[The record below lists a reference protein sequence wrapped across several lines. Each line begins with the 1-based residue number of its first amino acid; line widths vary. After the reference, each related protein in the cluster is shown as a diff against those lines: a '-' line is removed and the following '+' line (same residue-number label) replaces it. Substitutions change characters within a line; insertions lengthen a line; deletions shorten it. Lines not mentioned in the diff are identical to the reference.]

1 MPQQSQLINGYD
13 YSSILQHPAAQ
24 HPAQSSTQHS
34 ISTPI
39 GRPKTID
46 DAYIQRLEA
55 LVRQSPKVL
64 GYSFDRWTAHWL
76 RKHLLQESGIAVT
89 ERHINRLLRQMG
101 LSTRQRLQLHQGKL
115 SRCTPI
121 LIKDLS
127 ISELS

>member
-1 MPQQSQLINGYD
+1 MPQQSQLINGYETSLNNPPIIQ
-13 YSSILQHPAAQ
+13 SSIP
-24 HPAQSSTQHS
+24 
-34 ISTPI
+34 IPI

-64 GYSFDRWTAHWL
+64 GYAFDRWTAHWL

-101 LSTRQRLQLHQGKL
+101 LSTRQRLQLHHGKL

-121 LIKDLS
+121 SIEDLS
-127 ISELS
+127 ISD

>member
-13 YSSILQHPAAQ
+13 NSRIT
-24 HPAQSSTQHS
+24 QSS

-46 DAYIQRLEA
+46 DAYTQRLEA

-76 RKHLLQESGIAVT
+76 REHLLQESGIAVT

-101 LSTRQRLQLHQGKL
+101 LSTRQRLQLHHGKL
-115 SRCTPI
+115 SRCAPI
-121 LIKDLS
+121 SIEDLS
-127 ISELS
+127 ISTMP

>member
-1 MPQQSQLINGYD
+1 MPQQSQLINGYENSG
-13 YSSILQHPAAQ
+13 YENSST
-24 HPAQSSTQHS
+24 AQSS

-46 DAYIQRLEA
+46 DAYTQRLEA
-55 LVRQSPKVL
+55 LVRQSPKML
-64 GYSFDRWTAHWL
+64 GYSFDRWTAYWL
-76 RKHLLQESGIAVT
+76 RKHLLQESGIAIT

-127 ISELS
+127 ILDLS

>member
-1 MPQQSQLINGYD
+1 MPQQSQLINGYEN
-13 YSSILQHPAAQ
+13 SST
-24 HPAQSSTQHS
+24 AQSPSQLSIELS

-39 GRPKTID
+39 GRPKTVD

>member
-13 YSSILQHPAAQ
+13 NSPIT
-24 HPAQSSTQHS
+24 QSS

-46 DAYIQRLEA
+46 DAYVQRLEA

-64 GYSFDRWTAHWL
+64 GYAFDRWTAHWL
-76 RKHLLQESGIAVT
+76 RAHLLQESGIAVT

-101 LSTRQRLQLHQGKL
+101 LSTRQRLQLHHGKL

-121 LIKDLS
+121 SIEDLS
-127 ISELS
+127 ISDRS

>member
-1 MPQQSQLINGYD
+1 MPQQSQIINGHD
-13 YSSILQHPAAQ
+13 TSLNNPPIIQL
-24 HPAQSSTQHS
+24 S
-34 ISTPI
+34 ISIPI

-76 RKHLLQESGIAVT
+76 RKHLLQESGIAIT

-115 SRCTPI
+115 SRRTPI
-121 LIKDLS
+121 SIEDLS
-127 ISELS
+127 ISTMP